1 MGSCSLPSTYK
12 NICHGSYIIVY
23 IQLFFKASDMFWHIL
38 WCQHWGVTDSQ
49 SDAAQTKSTVKAS
62 NHLPGGRGGKESRS
76 SITCAAAP
84 SVKMYAEKVV
94 TEGKM
99 GMCARQTC
107 SARCCSCSHSV
118 HPSLL
123 HHHKLR
129 RTDTDT
135 HIFSDW
141 NAVLVELPLT
151 LFVFCIWE
159 QTSVHLNV
167 NN

>member
-23 IQLFFKASDMFWHIL
+23 IQLFFKASDMFWHICGVNIEELLTLNLMLPRPNRPSRARITFPEEEEARCPEARSPVLLPHRSRCTLRKL
-38 WCQHWGVTDSQ
+38 WRR
-49 SDAAQTKSTVKAS
+49 
-62 NHLPGGRGGKESRS
+62 GRW
-76 SITCAAAP
+76 
-84 SVKMYAEKVV
+84 V
-94 TEGKM
+94 
-99 GMCARQTC
+99 CARQTC
-107 SARCCSCSHSV
+107 SAHCCSCSHSV

-129 RTDTDT
+129 HTDTGT

-141 NAVLVELPLT
+141 NAVLVVLPLT
-151 LFVFCIWE
+151 LSVFCIWE